1 MVMDKN
7 VVESQLDLF
16 LGHSLDGFSLIKS
29 KYNLLRKDNVYHY
42 TDIAG
47 FKSIIEKQELWASH
61 ISFMNDRL
69 EFLHGKELF
78 KKHLNRNMNVDSDF
92 QKTLLQNVIDRIDD
106 EKSGWLMPHS
116 SKDVFSLSFSYE
128 RDSLEMWRGYGRE
141 SGIAIGF
148 DWERINNPSLND
160 GDQGMRLIRIEDY
173 DELKNQYQN
182 ESEIRPKNEIIF
194 IPVPVVYDDY
204 IKDNLVDDTIKMVID
219 YYNKRAVRTKDGDI
233 SVASDTLL
241 DLIFLINPLLKHRG
255 FKGECECRFVENY
268 VEKAKDNYQIKFRNR
283 GGIIL
288 PYIKY
293 KMVDVNCRPIKRW
306 PIHEIVIG
314 PGLNQSKVIQSVKYF
329 LEKKGM
335 EDLADK
341 VVASDI
347 PYVET

>member
-1 MVMDKN
+1 MISINMNLVYNLIN
-7 VVESQLDLF
+7 VIVLFLVLKHFLFQPVLGIMQKREELIQGQLD
-16 LGHSLDGFSLIKS
+16 HAAQ
-29 KYNLLRKDNVYHY
+29 
-42 TDIAG
+42 TQ
-47 FKSIIEKQELWASH
+47 KQA
-61 ISFMNDRL
+61 
-69 EFLHGKELF
+69 
-78 KKHLNRNMNVDSDF
+78 
-92 QKTLLQNVIDRIDD
+92 
-106 EKSGWLMPHS
+106 
-116 SKDVFSLSFSYE
+116 
-128 RDSLEMWRGYGRE
+128 
-141 SGIAIGF
+141 
-148 DWERINNPSLND
+148 
-160 GDQGMRLIRIEDY
+160 
-173 DELKNQYQN
+173 DELKKQYQN
-182 ESEIRPKNEIIF
+182 ESEILPKNEIIF